1 LPEVSNATIIAAL
14 LKTPPSRIKERDV
27 AKTRAAHK
35 QKHVAAFRERLEEQR
50 REITSLYQ
58 NDVRAGQE
66 STDEGT
72 EDIVDRANN
81 SYNRELMFSLSDTER
96 QLMLDIDR
104 ALERIDEGS
113 FGSCANCG
121 RPIGEKRLDAVPWTR
136 YCIDCQELAEQG
148 MLSED

>member
-1 LPEVSNATIIAAL
+1 M
-14 LKTPPSRIKERDV
+14 
-27 AKTRAAHK
+27 AKTQTAVKARD
-35 QKHVAAFRERLEEQR
+35 FGGIRERLEQQR
-50 REITSLYQ
+50 GDIMSLYQ

-81 SYNRELMFSLSDTER
+81 SYNRELMFSLSDNER
-96 QLMLDIDR
+96 QRLLDIDK

-113 FGSCANCG
+113 YGRCSNCG
-121 RPIGEKRLDAVPWTR
+121 TEIADKRLDAVPWTR

-148 MLSED
+148 MLQED